1 MTDIPLG
8 IDISKEEFVASRPDS
23 LRESFPNA
31 PEQFEQFEAWLDA
44 HDLELDRL
52 HVCMETTGTYSLPL
66 AAWLVDQGVRV
77 SVVNPSRIQGFAQG
91 EMQRNKTDMADARLI
106 AHFCRVHEPDEWTP
120 EDEVWR
126 ELKQLT
132 RRVLQLKRM
141 KTQETNRLQT
151 PAGSEA
157 CEASQQA
164 HIEFIDQQIERI
176 WQRIDALIASH
187 EKLQQPL
194 EWLESIPGLGRQSS
208 IILMAEIQDI
218 ERFASAKK
226 LAAYAGVTPENRQ
239 SGTWSAPASMS
250 KRGSARLRQALYM
263 PAMTA
268 KRYNPIVSSF
278 CERLEERGKDSMA
291 VVGAAMHKLIRLVY
305 GVWSNEEPFDPE
317 YAA

>member
-1 MTDIPLG
+1 MSDIPLG
-8 IDISKEEFVASRPDS
+8 IDISKETFVASLPEG
-23 LRESFPNA
+23 LRESFPND
-31 PEQFEQFEAWLDA
+31 PEQFEQFKAWLEA
-44 HDLELDRL
+44 HDLELARL

-66 AAWLVDQGVRV
+66 AAWLVSQGVQV

-91 EMQRNKTDMADARLI
+91 EFRRNKTDWADARLI

-141 KTQETNRLQT
+141 RTQERNRLQT

-157 CEASQQA
+157 CEASQQS
-164 HIEFIDQQIERI
+164 HIDFIQEEIEGI
-176 WQRIDALIASH
+176 WQRIEALIASH
-187 EKLQQPL
+187 PKLQEPL
-194 EWLESIPGLGRQSS
+194 KWLTSIPGLGRQTS
-208 IILMAEIQDI
+208 IVLMAEIQDI

-239 SGTWSAPASMS
+239 SGQWSGSASMS

-268 KRYNPIVSSF
+268 QTHNPIVESL

-291 VVGAAMHKLIRLVY
+291 IVGAAMHKLIRLVY
-305 GVWSNEEPFDPE
+305 GVWSNEKRFDPE